1 MTIGIQGSWG
11 TGKTSLLNM
20 IEDQIELDNKSKN
33 FVHIKINAWE
43 HSLLSRPE
51 ETLFKI
57 VNDILKNIPGINK
70 GIKDHSKSLLKQAT
84 RLGAA
89 SMGAAISNIAEDLL
103 TSENTIRD
111 LKKDVEKTLLSAPFE
126 KAIIYI
132 DDLDR
137 INPPDAV
144 AILELLKN
152 IFDLKNVF
160 LF

>member
-1 MTIGIQGSWG
+1 
-11 TGKTSLLNM
+11 
-20 IEDQIELDNKSKN
+20 
-33 FVHIKINAWE
+33 
-43 HSLLSRPE
+43 
-51 ETLFKI
+51 
-57 VNDILKNIPGINK
+57 
-70 GIKDHSKSLLKQAT
+70 
-84 RLGAA
+84 
-89 SMGAAISNIAEDLL
+89 MGAAISNIAEDLL

-152 IFDLKNVF
+152 IFDLKMYF
-160 LF
+160 CFSY